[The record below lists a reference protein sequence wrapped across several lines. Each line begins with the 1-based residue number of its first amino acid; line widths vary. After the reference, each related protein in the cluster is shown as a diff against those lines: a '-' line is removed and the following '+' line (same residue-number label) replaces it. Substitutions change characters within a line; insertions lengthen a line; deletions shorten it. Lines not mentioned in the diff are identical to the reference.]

1 MRNLL
6 NFLAKYNNLI
16 IFLIHEGISFYLL
29 TTGNTYH
36 NTQIVKE
43 VRGIT
48 RGIDER
54 ISNARTYFHLRDIN
68 QALAF
73 ENASLKNNI
82 YLLKTKEDL
91 QFMPVSD
98 TIYKQQYQF
107 TTAEVIDNS
116 VTRQKNFFTLNKGSN
131 QGIAI
136 DMAVSSDRGVAGVIV
151 GCSRDYSIAMSLL
164 NLDFKVSARL
174 RSNGYFGSL
183 GWDGREYKYAVLS
196 EIPQHVTF
204 GIGDTVETTG
214 YSALFP
220 EGIVIGTVSGF
231 EKSGGDFFKIK
242 VLLQTD
248 FKKLHFVSVIGNM
261 KKKEQLELEKQ
272 FQ

>member
-16 IFLIHEGISFYLL
+16 IFLILEGISFYLL

-36 NTQIVKE
+36 NTQIVKG
-43 VRGIT
+43 VRGLT

-54 ISNARTYFHLRDIN
+54 ISNTRNYFHLRDIN
-68 QALAF
+68 QALAY
-73 ENASLKNNI
+73 ENSSLKNNI
-82 YLLKTKEDL
+82 YLLRNKENL
-91 QFMPVSD
+91 QFIPVSD
-98 TIYKQQYQF
+98 TNYKQQYQF
-107 TTAEVIDNS
+107 TLAEVVNNS
-116 VTRQKNFFTLNKGSN
+116 VTRQKNFFTLNKGSR
-131 QGIAI
+131 QGMAV
-136 DMAVSSDRGVAGVIV
+136 DMAVSSGAGIAGVIV
-151 GCSRDYSIAMSLL
+151 GCSRNYSIAMSLL

-174 RSNGYFGSL
+174 KSNGYFGSL
-183 GWDGREYKYAVLS
+183 GWDGKEYKYALLS

-214 YSALFP
+214 YSAIFP

-231 EKSGGDFFKIK
+231 EKSGGDFYKIK

-248 FKKLHFVSVIGNM
+248 FKKLHFVSVIGNI